1 MILESITRTLQ
12 VILVYVRE
20 NPTVVLWCIR
30 IAHVILFERGNRRDN
45 PTTMGIILK
54 WIKETL
60 PIINVLVY
68 GRGNRDI
75 WTDILMFI
83 IWINRTAQVLVLC
96 AGRIDRTNP
105 QPLFILFDWNIRIAY
120 LILSHVINAKRTHA
134 LLR

>member
-83 IWINRTAQVLVLC
+83 IWINRTTEVLVLC

-120 LILSHVINAKRTHA
+120 LILSHH
-134 LLR
+134 